1 MNSDLRKDHRRDERN
16 GNHFF
21 CVFLYIRKVLF
32 LIYKNIVIIH
42 RQSMETVTYLA
53 IIFYLY
59 KKYVNWLTNEVQSAI
74 LYSWV
79 STQGK

>member
-1 MNSDLRKDHRRDERN
+1 
-16 GNHFF
+16 
-21 CVFLYIRKVLF
+21 
-32 LIYKNIVIIH
+32 
-42 RQSMETVTYLA
+42 METVTYLA

-79 STQGK
+79 STQAK